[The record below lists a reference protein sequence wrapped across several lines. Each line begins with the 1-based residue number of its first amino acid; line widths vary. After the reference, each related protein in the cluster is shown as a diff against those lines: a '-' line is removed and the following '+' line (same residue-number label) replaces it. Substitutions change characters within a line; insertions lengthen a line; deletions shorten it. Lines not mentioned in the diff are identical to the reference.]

1 MSAATIVFAGCSD
14 AVIDAVP
21 DRDRALRCDAWE
33 DAIAQAPTDAVV
45 VLGVPMPT
53 TIFAA
58 QSIGRGLAQSQ
69 LVICVPETSVGAVRA
84 ALRTTPFVPLGVR
97 VVAEEDEGGIATA
110 VNEAVTRVR
119 MARIYA
125 EVETSRASARPTRST
140 HPKARAHEL
149 DDDAVRVRELQ
160 RCYEVY
166 DAHRTEVS
174 EAIVRHALRDP
185 AIAAL
190 YASESPEKRA
200 ERQRQLQILQ
210 RSAILDGDWEP
221 YLLYL
226 RAQGNGYAALGLPFG
241 IWARLM
247 PPFRAAVLECARAD
261 GVDEDDLAL
270 IARGLGRLI
279 DLGMVSISQGYLDA
293 IAARRQE
300 ADQRARLLSS
310 IVETSHDAIVSESV
324 GGMITAWNAAAEKL
338 LGYAAVRAVG
348 SSIALILP
356 EEALVAHRAAIEGLE
371 AGEGRSFET
380 VRRTVEGRHVPV
392 LATLSP
398 ILDEH
403 GALIGVSSIL
413 RDISAAKR
421 AEAERERILD
431 DLRRSNEDLEHFAYV
446 ASHDLQEP
454 LRMVIAFLGLLEQ
467 RYADRLDDRARR
479 YIENASSGARRMKVL
494 INDLLEYARVDSRGQ
509 ALTRCELDGV
519 LDDVL
524 RDLAGMI
531 ESTGATIHRA
541 PLPVVR
547 ADRTQ
552 MGLVF
557 RNLLSNSIKFRSLT
571 APEIHV
577 AAEGAADVW
586 TIGVRDNGVGF
597 DGEHQA
603 RMFMMFQSLHDRAQY
618 PGTGIGLAVTKRI
631 VERHGGR
638 IWAEPLSAGGSQ
650 FWFTLPTLRDEE
662 RDEDSQ

>member
-1 MSAATIVFAGCSD
+1 
-14 AVIDAVP
+14 
-21 DRDRALRCDAWE
+21 
-33 DAIAQAPTDAVV
+33 
-45 VLGVPMPT
+45 
-53 TIFAA
+53 
-58 QSIGRGLAQSQ
+58 
-69 LVICVPETSVGAVRA
+69 
-84 ALRTTPFVPLGVR
+84 
-97 VVAEEDEGGIATA
+97 
-110 VNEAVTRVR
+110 
-119 MARIYA
+119 
-125 EVETSRASARPTRST
+125 
-140 HPKARAHEL
+140 
-149 DDDAVRVRELQ
+149 
-160 RCYEVY
+160 
-166 DAHRTEVS
+166 
-174 EAIVRHALRDP
+174 
-185 AIAAL
+185 
-190 YASESPEKRA
+190 
-200 ERQRQLQILQ
+200 
-210 RSAILDGDWEP
+210 
-221 YLLYL
+221 
-226 RAQGNGYAALGLPFG
+226 
-241 IWARLM
+241 
-247 PPFRAAVLECARAD
+247 
-261 GVDEDDLAL
+261 
-270 IARGLGRLI
+270 
-279 DLGMVSISQGYLDA
+279 
-293 IAARRQE
+293 
-300 ADQRARLLSS
+300 
-310 IVETSHDAIVSESV
+310 
-324 GGMITAWNAAAEKL
+324 
-338 LGYAAVRAVG
+338 
-348 SSIALILP
+348 
-356 EEALVAHRAAIEGLE
+356 
-371 AGEGRSFET
+371 
-380 VRRTVEGRHVPV
+380 
-392 LATLSP
+392 
-398 ILDEH
+398 
-403 GALIGVSSIL
+403 
-413 RDISAAKR
+413 
-421 AEAERERILD
+421 
-431 DLRRSNEDLEHFAYV
+431 
-446 ASHDLQEP
+446 
-454 LRMVIAFLGLLEQ
+454 MVIAFLGLLEQ